1 MNGFIETKEK
11 IRHIGGTS
19 MIYVG
24 EEAKTLGLNDGDEI
38 GAVLFRPE
46 DLGYV
51 KGLLYGTGDWL
62 FFVSVGIED
71 GVPFYEVRKSLSE
84 RTLAQ
89 SLDYK
94 PVTILGPFGTLPECR
109 RFRDLLEE
117 KQETDPSALKELF
130 REFTN

>member
-51 KGLLYGTGDWL
+51 KGLLYGSDAWL
-62 FFVSVGIED
+62 FFVSVATED
-71 GVPFYEVRKSLSE
+71 DIPFYEIRKSISE

-94 PVTILGPFGTLPECR
+94 PITILGPFDTLSECR

-117 KQETDPSALKELF
+117 RQETDPSALKELF

>member
-1 MNGFIETKEK
+1 
-11 IRHIGGTS
+11 

-51 KGLLYGTGDWL
+51 KGLLYGSDAWL
-62 FFVSVGIED
+62 FFVSVATED
-71 GVPFYEVRKSLSE
+71 DIPFYEIRKSISE

-94 PVTILGPFGTLPECR
+94 PITILGPFDTLSECR

-117 KQETDPSALKELF
+117 RQETDPSALKELV

>member
-11 IRHIGGTS
+11 IHHIGGTS

-51 KGLLYGTGDWL
+51 KGLLYSTGDWL
-62 FFVSVGIED
+62 FFVVAGTDENRI
-71 GVPFYEVRKSLSE
+71 FYEIRKSLSE
-84 RTLAQ
+84 RTLTQ

-94 PVTILGPFGTLPECR
+94 LVTILGPFDTLYECR
-109 RFRDLLEE
+109 KFRDILEQ

-130 REFTN
+130 REFTK

>member
-1 MNGFIETKEK
+1 MNGFVETKEK

-62 FFVSVGIED
+62 FFVSVGTED
-71 GVPFYEVRKSLSE
+71 GEPFYEIRKSLSE

-89 SLDYK
+89 SLDYE
-94 PVTILGPFGTLPECR
+94 PITILGPFDTLSECR
-109 RFRDLLEE
+109 RFRDILEQ
-117 KQETDPSALKELF
+117 KKETDPSVLKELF
-130 REFTN
+130 REFTL